1 MSSRL
6 LRPFVSPLTF
16 VREKVSRFP
25 PLKCHWNAAIVC
37 SNSFELSRN
46 LQWRWQNK
54 SLGCIALI
62 PLRTIALNVERDRR
76 FPLNDGFVHLWQIG
90 SLPLVHIERSVYF
103 WDSENP
109 WIDQADPR
117 DKFKMADVQAAPSEE
132 PAVASESNLM
142 TSQQVLTTNYA
153 SRQSSVLSEGFGTGT
168 DVDGSQDGGETV
180 DDNQTTHVSEDLVS
194 GVAFDRTSSG
204 ESPQALLEKHEESFQ
219 AQRDRQKR
227 ELIALLT
234 DRARAPEASYKNSKK
249 EELALA
255 YSDNFNRQY
264 THLYPGR
271 KELLLSPP
279 NSFGIKACEYGNL
292 W

>member
-1 MSSRL
+1 
-6 LRPFVSPLTF
+6 
-16 VREKVSRFP
+16 
-25 PLKCHWNAAIVC
+25 
-37 SNSFELSRN
+37 
-46 LQWRWQNK
+46 
-54 SLGCIALI
+54 
-62 PLRTIALNVERDRR
+62 
-76 FPLNDGFVHLWQIG
+76 
-90 SLPLVHIERSVYF
+90 
-103 WDSENP
+103 
-109 WIDQADPR
+109 
-117 DKFKMADVQAAPSEE
+117 MADVQAAPSEE
-132 PAVASESNLM
+132 PVVVSDSNLM
-142 TSQQVLTTNYA
+142 TSQQVLTNNYT
-153 SRQSSVLSEGFGTGT
+153 SRQSSVLSEGLGTDV

-180 DDNQTTHVSEDLVS
+180 DDNQVAEDLAA
-194 GVAFDRTSSG
+194 GVPFDRTSSG

-279 NSFGIKACEYGNL
+279 NSFRIKVCDTANL
-292 W
+292 SGKIKDH